1 MKTDRNTN
9 KEFENITKIK
19 KDLPKESYIK
29 YLEKVIKIQ
38 LKYISRLNKL
48 KWLKQNLKRL
58 WEIKVLK
65 LLLVMVMVIH

>member
-1 MKTDRNTN
+1 MTN
-9 KEFENITKIK
+9 KKTKDKQEPIKENKTPQSALNEEFKNIIKIK

-48 KWLKQNLKRL
+48 K
-58 WEIKVLK
+58 
-65 LLLVMVMVIH
+65 

>member
-1 MKTDRNTN
+1 MTN
-9 KEFENITKIK
+9 KKTKDKQEPTKENKTPQGALNEEFKNIIKIK

-48 KWLKQNLKRL
+48 K
-58 WEIKVLK
+58 
-65 LLLVMVMVIH
+65 